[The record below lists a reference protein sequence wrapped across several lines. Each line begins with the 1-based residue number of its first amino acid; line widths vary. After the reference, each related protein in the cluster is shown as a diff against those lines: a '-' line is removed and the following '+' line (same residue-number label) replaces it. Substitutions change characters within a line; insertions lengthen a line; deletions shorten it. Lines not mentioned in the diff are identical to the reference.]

1 MKNRASFSWLY
12 IPLSILIF
20 LAFALFVE
28 RSGISYSASR
38 KPIAFLEP
46 LSSAES
52 PELPAYNQR
61 TTKTLVLSYGDSVVQ
76 KRSYET
82 ITAALDSMRVPYDH
96 IDIARSG
103 TIDLRAYKTVIIT
116 FVEFARLIDRIQ
128 DLLDWVRDGG
138 KIMFAIRP
146 DNSQVLRDHQSQLG
160 MAYVDRGYIES
171 DGIEFLTGMLPGS
184 GGQRFGL
191 DFMIHSSLPVNLSN
205 TATLHA
211 ISADNQG
218 VPLIWETGYGDGRIM
233 FINSDQF
240 IEKSSRGVLGAAYS
254 ALQDVVIYP
263 VINAATFH
271 IDDFP
276 APVPEGFDDNVF
288 SQFNRDI
295 RSFYLNVWWP
305 DMQELQEKYNLVYTG
320 FIIETYN
327 YQTKPPF
334 FYDVNQNDIFQYFGG
349 IVLRDGG
356 ELGLHGF
363 NHIPLCLME
372 DQKNQVLGYPT
383 WPSKTNMQQAVQ
395 ELHTFSS
402 NMLTGQ
408 AFTSYVPVSNMLC
421 DDAREWL
428 PQILPDLRVIASVY
442 LPDTDVPAYVQ
453 EYEETDDGII
463 EYPRITAGY
472 DPNQFMRWAQANE
485 LWLHYAA
492 GHFVHPD
499 DVLDSYRSKGN
510 TWLEMRETMDEY
522 LLWLYSA
529 MPNARNLTASEGG
542 MAVQRYARLYPSY
555 KCDQTSCDVQL
566 EGFYDDAWLMMRTDR
581 TPLSISSGNF
591 VKVTDHL
598 YLIEADNDK
607 FQIGFEVQP

>member
-52 PELPAYNQR
+52 PEIPAYNQR
-61 TTKTLVLSYGDSVVQ
+61 MTETLVLSYGDSVVQ

-82 ITAALDSMRVPYDH
+82 ITAALESMRVPYDH
-96 IDIARSG
+96 VDIARSG
-103 TIDLRAYKTVIIT
+103 TINLRTYKTVIIT
-116 FVEFARLIDRIQ
+116 FVEFGRLIDRIQ

-211 ISADNQG
+211 ISADDQG

-254 ALQDVVIYP
+254 TLQDVVIYP

-363 NHIPLCLME
+363 NHIPFCLKE

-402 NMLTGQ
+402 NMLSGQ

-421 DDAREWL
+421 SDAREWL

-453 EYEETDDGII
+453 EYEEANDGII

-591 VKVTDHL
+591 VEVTDHL
-598 YLIEADNDK
+598 YLIEADSDK
-607 FQIGFEVQP
+607 FQIEFKVRP